1 MRRPPREQERTL
13 RFVGPERR
21 RIPRY
26 YVSVPVEL
34 DNRTGTTKDVN
45 EHGTRFETDHPL
57 ALDQPITFRLVFR
70 DFAGG
75 DPWRMAARGR
85 VIRVE
90 EGGAGYIVAVRV
102 TSYVLAEAPS
112 TDSTT

>member
-1 MRRPPREQERTL
+1 MRRPPREQERIL

-26 YVSVPVEL
+26 YVSVPVEI
-34 DNRTGTTKDVN
+34 DDHSGTTKDVN
-45 EHGTRFETDHPL
+45 EYGARFETDQPL
-57 ALDQPITFRLVFR
+57 SPDQSVTFRLVFR

-85 VIRVE
+85 VMRVE
-90 EGGAGYIVAVRV
+90 QGESGYIVAVRV
-102 TSYVLAEAPS
+102 TSYLLAEAP
-112 TDSTT
+112 TTE

>member
-1 MRRPPREQERTL
+1 MRRPPREQERTT

-21 RIPRY
+21 RTPRY

-34 DNRTGTTKDVN
+34 DDRTGTTRDVN
-45 EHGTRFETDHPL
+45 EQGARFETDQL
-57 ALDQPITFRLVFR
+57 MTADQPITFRLVFR

-90 EGGAGYIVAVRV
+90 QGESGYVVAVRV
-102 TSYVLAEAPS
+102 TSYVLAEAP
-112 TDSTT
+112 TAD